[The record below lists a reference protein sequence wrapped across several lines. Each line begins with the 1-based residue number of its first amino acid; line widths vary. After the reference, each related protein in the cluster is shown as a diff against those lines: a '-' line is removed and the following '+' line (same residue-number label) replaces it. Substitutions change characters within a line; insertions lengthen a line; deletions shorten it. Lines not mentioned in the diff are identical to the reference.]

1 MLDNPKHKKIF
12 QYLAVAGLAAFFY
25 FVLVLIYK
33 QLGLPSP
40 EAVIAW
46 ATKYYE
52 RYGYWVVLVG
62 ALAEG
67 ALFINWY
74 LPGSIVVAL
83 GAVFA
88 RASGMNI
95 FLMLLMVIIGF
106 YSTALLNYALGRF
119 GWYHVF
125 MKLGLKKPLEN
136 VQAKIKDKGLTILFT
151 PYVHPNFGALAAT
164 AAGILRFN
172 FLKFALY
179 AFIPILLWNIFW
191 TIIFY
196 YFGVVLLKHVYLVSV
211 VAAVFIYF
219 MFMKSFKKQSEIPIN
234 VP

>member
-1 MLDNPKHKKIF
+1 MLDNKKYKKIL
-12 QYLAVAGLAAFFY
+12 QYLAVLAMAAVFY
-25 FVLVLIYK
+25 LVLVLIYK

-40 EAVIAW
+40 EAVVAW

-67 ALFINWY
+67 TLFINWY

-106 YSTALLNYALGRF
+106 YSTALLN
-119 GWYHVF
+119 
-125 MKLGLKKPLEN
+125 
-136 VQAKIKDKGLTILFT
+136 
-151 PYVHPNFGALAAT
+151 
-164 AAGILRFN
+164 
-172 FLKFALY
+172 Y